1 MEKII
6 INKSLGLN
14 GNIRVDGSKNSVLP
28 ILAATL
34 LSSEECIIHDIP
46 KLKDVEVMCNLLKAL
61 GAEIEKI
68 GESSLKIT
76 IANIKTCE
84 APYELISKMRASFL
98 VMGPLLARCGNAKVY
113 MPGGCAIGT
122 RPIDLHLKGFKILGA
137 EIVSENGY
145 VNSKSEKLQGTEIYL
160 DFPSVGATENIIMAA
175 TLAEG
180 ETILENAAEEPEIVD
195 LANFINSMGGNIIGA
210 GTKTIRIKG
219 VKKLHKTEHTV
230 IPDRIEAGTYM
241 VAAAITGGDLIIENV
256 LSSHVQPVIAKL
268 KESGATVTEY
278 DDKIR
283 VKSNGIIK
291 PVDIKTLPYP
301 GFPTDMQAQFM
312 ALLSVA
318 DGTSIIHETIF
329 ENRFMHANEMIR
341 MGVKVKVEGN
351 NAVIKGKSNL
361 SGAKVKATDLRGGAA
376 LILAGLI
383 AEGETEIS
391 EIYHIKRGYANIISK
406 LQNVGANIRFSK
418 N

>member
-6 INKSLGLN
+6 VNKSLGLK
-14 GNIRVDGSKNSVLP
+14 GNIKVDGSKNSILP

-34 LSSEECIIHDIP
+34 LCEEECIIHDIP
-46 KLKDVEVMCNLLKAL
+46 KLKDVEVMCELLEVI
-61 GAEIEKI
+61 GAQVTKLSED
-68 GESSLKIT
+68 SLKIT
-76 IANIKTCE
+76 TKEIKTSE

-122 RPIDLHLKGFKILGA
+122 RPIDLHLKGFKALGA
-137 EIVSENGY
+137 EVISENGY
-145 VNSKSEKLQGTEIYL
+145 VHSKAEKLHGSDIYL
-160 DFPSVGATENIIMAA
+160 DFPSVGATENVIMAA
-175 TLAEG
+175 TLSQG

-219 VKKLHKTEHTV
+219 VKKFHKTEHTV

-241 VAAAITGGDLIIENV
+241 VAAAITNGDLVIENV
-256 LSSHVQPVIAKL
+256 VSSHVQPVIAKL
-268 KESGATVTEY
+268 RESGATIEEY
-278 DDKIR
+278 EDKIR
-283 VKSNGIIK
+283 VKSNGFIK

-312 ALLSVA
+312 ALMSLA
-318 DGTSIIHETIF
+318 EGTSIINETIF
-329 ENRFMHANEMIR
+329 ENRFMHANELSR
-341 MGVKVKVEGN
+341 MGANVKTEGN
-351 NAVIKGKSNL
+351 TAVLKGKSQL

-376 LILAGLI
+376 LILAGL
-383 AEGETEIS
+383 AADGETEIT
-391 EIYHIKRGYANIISK
+391 EVYHIKRGYANIIEK
-406 LQNVGANIRFSK
+406 LQNVGANIKFVEE
-418 N
+418 